1 MSSGGGAPSGW
12 TLSGLEEAVEPELR
26 VEALAL
32 AHFIAIDPA
41 RDNGGVPLL
50 EALEH
55 VAHDELLGAELI
67 ENMPSAF
74 WPTSDCAIALA
85 ASGQTTAISRT

>member
-1 MSSGGGAPSGW
+1 
-12 TLSGLEEAVEPELR
+12 LSGLEQAVEPELR

-41 RDNGGVPLL
+41 RDNGGVTLL

-55 VAHDELLGAELI
+55 VAHDELLGAR
-67 ENMPSAF
+67 NS
-74 WPTSDCAIALA
+74 
-85 ASGQTTAISRT
+85 